1 MRSILIVICARA
13 GSKGVKHKN
22 IRPLLGKPLIGY
34 TIETALQWNKAA
46 HVIVSTDSSEISDV
60 ALEFSAEAPFK
71 RPPNLASDHATKG
84 DTIFHALQCCEEIY
98 NKKFKIIIDLDVTA
112 PLRTVKD
119 LDNCL
124 DIFLE
129 EKPKTLFS
137 VVEANKNPYF
147 NMVKLH
153 ENGYCSLVNPFAN
166 DDKENYVYRRQD
178 APVVY
183 SMNASIYFYDR
194 SYLLSSKCKSPF
206 TDKTCIYEMDEI
218 SGIDIDTELD
228 FQIVE
233 FLMGQINKSD
243 YQILDVE

>member
-34 TIETALQWNKAA
+34 TIETALQWSKAA

-60 ALEFSAEAPFK
+60 AIKFGAEVPFM
-71 RPPNLASDHATKG
+71 RPPDLASDHATKG
-84 DTIFHALQCCEEIY
+84 DTIFHALQICEEIY
-98 NKKFKIIIDLDVTA
+98 NKKFEIIVDLDVTA

-124 DIFLE
+124 EIFLLK
-129 EKPKTLFS
+129 KPKTLFS

-147 NMVKLH
+147 NMVELK
-153 ENGYCSLVNPFAN
+153 ENGFYSLVKPFLN
-166 DDKENYVYRRQD
+166 DEKERYIFRRQD
-178 APVVY
+178 TPVVY

-194 SYLLSSKCKSPF
+194 SYLLSSKRKSPF
-206 TDKTCIYEMDEI
+206 TDKTCIYKMDEI

-228 FQIVE
+228 FQKTE
-233 FLMGQINKSD
+233 FLMSQINKSE
-243 YQILDVE
+243 L